1 MSLYGQSHTE
11 IPIGVIVGIPGLPG
25 RSSMRTRLI
34 LKNTTFLIGAQVF
47 NMVGRLIFSI
57 FLARYLGVASLG
69 DIFFALVI
77 IELFYIITDFGLGII
92 VTREVASDK
101 AKGATYLANTLTIK
115 LILDLVSASLVV
127 IFIHIFPA
135 TPTMRTLV
143 YILIP
148 TIFFNSFFAS
158 FTYIFR
164 AHEDMKQESIISL
177 VSNLLYLS
185 LGFLAIHWKLS
196 IFVFAF
202 ITTLSTL
209 INFGLAAVI
218 YSLKYQAIKL
228 GFQMTFARRLLKA
241 SIPVGVGII
250 LSMVYNRVDVILLSF
265 FKGSSQ
271 VGLYAAAYKLISIF
285 LFVPYFLATSMF
297 PAMSEWKTQEKMQEL
312 KNLIE
317 KSVKA
322 IMIIAIPAAV
332 FVSLVPERI
341 VLRIY
346 GDQFLASAPA
356 LGILVW
362 YLVIMFAANIF
373 NHLLFLSHARAYAVF
388 NLIALA
394 ISISLNL
401 CLIPVFGFL
410 GVAVTAVASVS
421 VLVFLS
427 YLKIRS
433 SLFTL
438 GISKK
443 VLTPFIASLGIVFF
457 VYNNGSLNLFW
468 LSFGSL
474 FFYAI
479 ILYALKGITKEDF
492 KLLLKICPF

>member
-1 MSLYGQSHTE
+1 MH
-11 IPIGVIVGIPGLPG
+11 
-25 RSSMRTRLI
+25 TRLI
-34 LKNTTFLIGAQVF
+34 LKNTSFLIGGQAF
-47 NMVGRLIFSI
+47 NMLGRLIFSI

-69 DIFFALVI
+69 DIFFALAI

-92 VTREVASDK
+92 VTREVSSDK
-101 AKGATYLANTLTIK
+101 AKKAVYLANTLTIK
-115 LILDLVSASLVV
+115 LILDLISASLVV

-185 LGFLAIHWKLS
+185 LGFLAIYFKFS
-196 IFVFAF
+196 ILAFAF
-202 ITTLSTL
+202 ITTLSAL
-209 INFGLAAVI
+209 INFGLAAII
-218 YSLKYQAIKL
+218 YSLKYQAFKF
-228 GFQMTFARRLLKA
+228 GFKMTIARYLLKA
-241 SIPVGVGII
+241 SVPVGVGII

-265 FKGSSQ
+265 FKGSSE

-297 PAMSEWKTQEKMQEL
+297 PAMAEWKSQEKMQEL

-317 KSVKA
+317 KSIKA
-322 IMIIAIPAAV
+322 IMIIVIPAAV
-332 FVSLVPERI
+332 FVSLVPDRI
-341 VLRIY
+341 VLKIY
-346 GDQFLASAPA
+346 GDQFFASAPA
-356 LGILVW
+356 LGVLVW
-362 YLVIMFAANIF
+362 YLVIMFPANIF
-373 NHLLFLSHARAYAVF
+373 NHLLFLSHAKAYAVF

-410 GVAVTAVASVS
+410 GVAITAVVSVS

-427 YLKIRS
+427 YLKIYG
-433 SLFTL
+433 SLFKL
-438 GISKK
+438 GIRRKI
-443 VLTPFIASLGIVFF
+443 LMPLIASLGIVFF
-457 VYNNGSLNLFW
+457 VYNFKGLNLFW
-468 LSFGSL
+468 LSLGSL
-474 FFYAI
+474 FFYAV
-479 ILYALKGITKEDF
+479 ILYALKGITKEDLKF
-492 KLLLKICPF
+492 LLKIYPF